1 MNFAIYHKKENGE
14 PVLVNMDR
22 VDYITKSPQLYQ
34 DHAILMMVEY
44 PLVIHETFE
53 SLLQQPN

>member
-22 VDYITKSPQLYQ
+22 VDYITQSPKLHQ
-34 DHAILMMVEY
+34 DHAILMMGDY
-44 PLVIHETFE
+44 PLV
-53 SLLQQPN
+53 LQEKFDEIFKAQ